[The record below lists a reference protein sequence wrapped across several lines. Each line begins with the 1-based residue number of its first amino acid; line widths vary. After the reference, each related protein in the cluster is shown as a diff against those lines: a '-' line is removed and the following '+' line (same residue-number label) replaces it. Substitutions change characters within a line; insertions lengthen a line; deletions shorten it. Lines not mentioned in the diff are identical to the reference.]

1 MSKEFFKNFPDK
13 TLCEFMQLVQESVK
27 LWKSAGPSFEQFMT
41 KEVSSL
47 AELKPVKFWKL
58 FQMASSDWTQL
69 LLITDW

>member
-13 TLCEFMQLVQESVK
+13 TVCEFMQLVQESVK

-47 AELKPVKFWKL
+47 AELKPVKFWKW
-58 FQMASSDWTQL
+58 F
-69 LLITDW
+69 